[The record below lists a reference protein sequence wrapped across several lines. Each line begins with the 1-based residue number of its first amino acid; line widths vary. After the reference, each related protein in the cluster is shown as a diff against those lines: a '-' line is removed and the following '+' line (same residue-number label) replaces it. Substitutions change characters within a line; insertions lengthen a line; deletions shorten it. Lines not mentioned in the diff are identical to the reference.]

1 MLGHPWADS
10 IDSTADPLFG
20 SVGAGYDDVDVAA
33 AKAHGVQVSH
43 SPGAVDGGTA
53 TTAIFLILATL
64 RRFMVAEKSAR
75 AGEYPFCFHGRIIEI
90 PLIVYVM
97 IQAIGSED

>member
-75 AGEYPFCFHGRIIEI
+75 AGEYLLLFMAALSRSP
-90 PLIVYVM
+90 
-97 IQAIGSED
+97 